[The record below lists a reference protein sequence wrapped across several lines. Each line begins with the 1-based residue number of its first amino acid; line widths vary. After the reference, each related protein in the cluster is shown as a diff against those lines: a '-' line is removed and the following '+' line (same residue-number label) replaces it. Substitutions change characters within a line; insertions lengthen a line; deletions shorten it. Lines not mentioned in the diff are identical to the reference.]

1 MFRLMSSHK
10 AGRILADVSVAVC
23 LISLMVLT
31 VALMTIG
38 YSSIAPEYRVVSI
51 SLAGFTGGVVFAI
64 VADWMVNRRG

>member
-10 AGRILADVSVAVC
+10 AGRILADVAVAVC
-23 LISLMVLT
+23 LISLLVLT
-31 VALMTIG
+31 ASLMAIG
-38 YSSIAPEYRVVSI
+38 FTTIAPEYRATAI